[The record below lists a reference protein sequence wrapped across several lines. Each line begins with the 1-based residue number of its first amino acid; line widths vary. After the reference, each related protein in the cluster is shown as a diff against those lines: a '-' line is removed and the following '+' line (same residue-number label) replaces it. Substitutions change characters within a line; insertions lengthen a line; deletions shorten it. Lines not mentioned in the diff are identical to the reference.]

1 MKGRE
6 KYMNKLMFFLKFY
19 RTQKMRFFLLVFIF
33 AFAGAVLSCTL
44 LIHGNNKEYYQSQMK
59 DLADNHGI
67 SENALD
73 EGEVTIYDTMEKVLT
88 VFSLCSILIV
98 IWGCTSILFFQNIS
112 MQKSHAMLRI
122 FGMRKKDV
130 FCRAW
135 VEGIS
140 FGILGGV
147 IGDAGGYFLFRH
159 ISKKLCNID
168 IQVNLFSM
176 EMLKALLVVI
186 VFLVLISF
194 FGSYISGLVIY
205 EKPIVVMLYGRKAEK
220 SKEKVTYR
228 FFVILEF
235 VLLYFLASVLFY
247 QNRSYINII
256 LLICG
261 IVLSFLFAVFY
272 LMFKR
277 QTKRRYSEKKKLDK
291 ISGISYRFLCT
302 RNKRDALLAATISVG
317 AIIICF
323 VLNIIFNSSGI
334 LRDSYRD
341 NLGYST
347 MVQMDGISENEK
359 IQDILDKNGYF
370 YTKGYSK
377 WMNYSDLNGISVDDY
392 FSALVLESQTD
403 GNKHFKVLEG
413 SFAAENK
420 FVALC
425 NLELGAMSDIFGKD
439 LAYAENIKD
448 NQWLSLLSYNI
459 KVNRKDWNLELD
471 DTWSTIF
478 LLDLSQSAEK
488 ELISLLEDEP
498 CSVETASQL
507 TDMIIDLFSEY
518 LSVVA
523 VVGVMLILVTG
534 AFFYSM
540 VRSDLLA
547 RKKELY
553 LYQIYG
559 ASRRKA
565 FWVVYLEYLMIAW
578 IASFSVILVT
588 MVLGDAVFSLMLE
601 KHYPLSVPVVL
612 ITSLVSTL
620 FVLICCMIAQLM
632 NFMSTKMEI
641 IRDE

>member
-1 MKGRE
+1 
-6 KYMNKLMFFLKFY
+6 MNKLTFFLKFY

-33 AFAGAVLSCTL
+33 AFAGAILSCTL
-44 LIHGNNKEYYQSQMK
+44 LIHSNNKEYYQAQMK
-59 DLADNHGI
+59 KLEADQI
-67 SENALD
+67 MSENAL
-73 EGEVTIYDTMEKVLT
+73 EQGEITIFDTMEKVLT

-122 FGMRKKDV
+122 FGMQKRDV
-130 FCRAW
+130 FYRACM
-135 VEGIS
+135 EGVS
-140 FGILGGV
+140 FGILGGM

-159 ISKKLCNID
+159 LSKKLCNID
-168 IQVNLFSM
+168 VQVNIFSI
-176 EMLKALLVVI
+176 EMLKVFLVVV

-194 FGSYISGLVIY
+194 CFFFISGLVIY

-220 SKEKVTYR
+220 GKEKTTYR
-228 FFVILEF
+228 FFACLEF
-235 VLLYFLASVLFY
+235 VLLYLLASILFY
-247 QNRSYINII
+247 QNRNYINII
-256 LLICG
+256 LLICS
-261 IVLSFLFAVFY
+261 IVLFLLFAVFY

-277 QTKRRYSEKKKLDK
+277 QTKRRYSEKKKLNK

-302 RNKRDALLAATISVG
+302 RNRRDALLAATISVG

-347 MVQMDGISENEK
+347 MVQMDGISGNER
-359 IQDILDKNGYF
+359 IRDLLDEKGYF
-370 YTKGYSK
+370 YTMGYSK
-377 WMNYSDLNGISVDDY
+377 WMNYSELKGITVDDS
-392 FSALVLESQTD
+392 FSALVLELQTD
-403 GNKHFKVLEG
+403 GNKNFKVLEG

-425 NLELGAMSDIFGKD
+425 NLELGTMSGIFGKD
-439 LAYAENIKD
+439 LLYVENIKD
-448 NQWLSLLSYNI
+448 NQWLSLISYNI
-459 KVNRKDWNLELD
+459 KINRKDWNLELD

-488 ELISLLEDEP
+488 DLISLLKDEP

-507 TDMIIDLFSEY
+507 TDTVIELFSEY

-588 MVLGDAVFSLMLE
+588 MVLGDAVFSLMLK

-612 ITSLVSTL
+612 VTSFVSTL
-620 FVLICCMIAQLM
+620 FVLICCMAAQLM
-632 NFMSTKMEI
+632 NFMGTKMEI

>member
-1 MKGRE
+1 
-6 KYMNKLMFFLKFY
+6 MNKLTFFLKFY

-33 AFAGAVLSCTL
+33 AFAGAILSCTL
-44 LIHGNNKEYYQSQMK
+44 LIHSNNKEYYQAQMK
-59 DLADNHGI
+59 KLEADQI
-67 SENALD
+67 MSENAL
-73 EGEVTIYDTMEKVLT
+73 EQGEITIFDTMEKVLT

-122 FGMRKKDV
+122 FGMQKRDV
-130 FCRAW
+130 FYRAC
-135 VEGIS
+135 VEGVS
-140 FGILGGV
+140 FGILGGM

-159 ISKKLCNID
+159 LSKKLCNID
-168 IQVNLFSM
+168 VQVNIFSI
-176 EMLKALLVVI
+176 EMLKVFLVVV

-194 FGSYISGLVIY
+194 FGSFISGLVIY

-220 SKEKVTYR
+220 GKEKTTYR
-228 FFVILEF
+228 FFACLEF
-235 VLLYFLASVLFY
+235 VLLYLLASILFY
-247 QNRSYINII
+247 KNRNYINII
-256 LLICG
+256 LLICS
-261 IVLSFLFAVFY
+261 IVLFLLFAVFY

-277 QTKRRYSEKKKLDK
+277 QTKRRYSEKKKLNK

-302 RNKRDALLAATISVG
+302 RNRRDALLAATISVG

-347 MVQMDGISENEK
+347 MVQMDGISGNER
-359 IQDILDKNGYF
+359 IRDLLDEKGYF
-370 YTKGYSK
+370 YTMGYSK
-377 WMNYSDLNGISVDDY
+377 WMNYSELKGITVDDS

-403 GNKHFKVLEG
+403 GNKNFKVLEG

-425 NLELGAMSDIFGKD
+425 NLELGTMSGIFGKD
-439 LAYAENIKD
+439 LLYVENIKD
-448 NQWLSLLSYNI
+448 NQWLSLISYNI
-459 KVNRKDWNLELD
+459 KINRKDWNLELD
-471 DTWSTIF
+471 GTWSTIF

-488 ELISLLEDEP
+488 DLISLLKDEP

-507 TDMIIDLFSEY
+507 TDMVIELFSEY

-588 MVLGDAVFSLMLE
+588 MVLGDAVFSLMLK

-612 ITSLVSTL
+612 VTSFVSTL
-620 FVLICCMIAQLM
+620 FVLICCMAAQLM
-632 NFMSTKMEI
+632 NFMGTKMEI

>member
-1 MKGRE
+1 
-6 KYMNKLMFFLKFY
+6 MNKLTFFLKFY

-33 AFAGAVLSCTL
+33 AFAGAILSCTL
-44 LIHGNNKEYYQSQMK
+44 LIHSNNKEYYQAQMK
-59 DLADNHGI
+59 KLEADQI
-67 SENALD
+67 MSENAL
-73 EGEVTIYDTMEKVLT
+73 EQGEITIFDTMEKVLT

-122 FGMRKKDV
+122 FGMQKRDV
-130 FCRAW
+130 FYRAC
-135 VEGIS
+135 VEGVS
-140 FGILGGV
+140 FGILGGM

-159 ISKKLCNID
+159 LSKKLCNID
-168 IQVNLFSM
+168 VQVNIFSI
-176 EMLKALLVVI
+176 EMLKVFLVVV

-194 FGSYISGLVIY
+194 FGSFISGLVIY

-220 SKEKVTYR
+220 GKEKTTYR
-228 FFVILEF
+228 FFACLEF
-235 VLLYFLASVLFY
+235 VLLYLLASILFY
-247 QNRSYINII
+247 QNRNYINII
-256 LLICG
+256 LLICS
-261 IVLSFLFAVFY
+261 IVLFLLFAVFY

-277 QTKRRYSEKKKLDK
+277 QTKRRYSEKKKLTK

-302 RNKRDALLAATISVG
+302 RNRRDALLAATISVG

-347 MVQMDGISENEK
+347 MVQMDGISGNER
-359 IQDILDKNGYF
+359 IRDLLDEKGYF
-370 YTKGYSK
+370 YTMGYSK
-377 WMNYSDLNGISVDDY
+377 WMNYSELKGITVYDS

-403 GNKHFKVLEG
+403 GNKNFKVLEG

-425 NLELGAMSDIFGKD
+425 NLELGTMSGIFGKD
-439 LAYAENIKD
+439 LLYVENIKD
-448 NQWLSLLSYNI
+448 NQWLSLISYNI
-459 KVNRKDWNLELD
+459 KINRKDWNLELD

-488 ELISLLEDEP
+488 DLISLLKDEP

-507 TDMIIDLFSEY
+507 TDMVIELFSEY

-588 MVLGDAVFSLMLE
+588 MVLGDAVFSLMLK

-612 ITSLVSTL
+612 VTSFVSTL
-620 FVLICCMIAQLM
+620 FVLICCMAAQLM
-632 NFMSTKMEI
+632 NFMGTKMEN

>member
-1 MKGRE
+1 
-6 KYMNKLMFFLKFY
+6 MNKLTFFLKFY

-33 AFAGAVLSCTL
+33 AFAGAILSCTL
-44 LIHGNNKEYYQSQMK
+44 LIHSNNKEYYQAQMK
-59 DLADNHGI
+59 KLEADQI
-67 SENALD
+67 MSENAL
-73 EGEVTIYDTMEKVLT
+73 EQGEITIFDTMEKVLT

-122 FGMRKKDV
+122 FGMQKRDV
-130 FCRAW
+130 FYRAC
-135 VEGIS
+135 VEGVS
-140 FGILGGV
+140 FGILGGM

-159 ISKKLCNID
+159 LSKKLCNID
-168 IQVNLFSM
+168 VQVNIFSI
-176 EMLKALLVVI
+176 ETLKVFLVVV

-194 FGSYISGLVIY
+194 FGSFISGLVIY

-220 SKEKVTYR
+220 GKEKTTYR
-228 FFVILEF
+228 FFACLEF
-235 VLLYFLASVLFY
+235 VLLYLLASILFY
-247 QNRSYINII
+247 QNRNYINII
-256 LLICG
+256 LLICS
-261 IVLSFLFAVFY
+261 IVLFLLFAVFY

-277 QTKRRYSEKKKLDK
+277 QTKRRYSEKKKLNK

-302 RNKRDALLAATISVG
+302 RNRRDALLAATISVG

-347 MVQMDGISENEK
+347 MVQMDGISGNER
-359 IQDILDKNGYF
+359 IRDLLDEKGYF
-370 YTKGYSK
+370 YTMGYSK
-377 WMNYSDLNGISVDDY
+377 WMNYSELKGITVDDS

-403 GNKHFKVLEG
+403 GNKNFKVLEG

-425 NLELGAMSDIFGKD
+425 NLELGTMNGIFGKD
-439 LAYAENIKD
+439 LLYVENIKD
-448 NQWLSLLSYNI
+448 NQWLSLISYNI
-459 KVNRKDWNLELD
+459 KINRKDWNLELD
-471 DTWSTIF
+471 GTWSTIF

-488 ELISLLEDEP
+488 DLISLLKDEP

-507 TDMIIDLFSEY
+507 TDMVIELFSEY

-588 MVLGDAVFSLMLE
+588 MVLGDAVFSLMLK

-612 ITSLVSTL
+612 VTSFVSTL
-620 FVLICCMIAQLM
+620 FVLICCMAAQLM
-632 NFMSTKMEI
+632 NFMGTKMEI

>member
-1 MKGRE
+1 
-6 KYMNKLMFFLKFY
+6 MNKLTFFLKFY
-19 RTQKMRFFLLVFIF
+19 RTQEMRFFLLVFIF
-33 AFAGAVLSCTL
+33 AFAGAILSCTL
-44 LIHGNNKEYYQSQMK
+44 LIHSNNKEYYQTQMK
-59 DLADNHGI
+59 KLETDQI
-67 SENALD
+67 MSENAL
-73 EGEVTIYDTMEKVLT
+73 EQGEITIFDTMEKVLT

-122 FGMRKKDV
+122 FGMQKRDV
-130 FCRAW
+130 FYRACM
-135 VEGIS
+135 EGVS
-140 FGILGGV
+140 FGILGGM

-159 ISKKLCNID
+159 LSKKLCNID
-168 IQVNLFSM
+168 VQVNIFSI
-176 EMLKALLVVI
+176 EMLKVFLVVV

-194 FGSYISGLVIY
+194 FGSFISGLVIY

-220 SKEKVTYR
+220 GKEKTTYR
-228 FFVILEF
+228 FFACLEF
-235 VLLYFLASVLFY
+235 VLLYLLASILFY
-247 QNRSYINII
+247 QNRNYINII
-256 LLICG
+256 LLICS
-261 IVLSFLFAVFY
+261 IVLFLLFAVFY

-277 QTKRRYSEKKKLDK
+277 QTKRRYSEKKKLNK

-302 RNKRDALLAATISVG
+302 RNRRDALLAATISVG

-347 MVQMDGISENEK
+347 MVQMDGISGNER
-359 IQDILDKNGYF
+359 IRDLLDEKGYF
-370 YTKGYSK
+370 YTMGYSK
-377 WMNYSDLNGISVDDY
+377 WMNYSELKGITVDDS

-403 GNKHFKVLEG
+403 GNKNFKVLEG

-425 NLELGAMSDIFGKD
+425 NLELGTMSGIFGKD
-439 LAYAENIKD
+439 LLYVENIKD
-448 NQWLSLLSYNI
+448 NQWLSLISYNI
-459 KVNRKDWNLELD
+459 KINRKDWNLELD

-488 ELISLLEDEP
+488 DLISLLKDEP

-507 TDMIIDLFSEY
+507 TDMVIELFSEY

-588 MVLGDAVFSLMLE
+588 MVLGDAVFSLMLK

-612 ITSLVSTL
+612 VTSFVSTL
-620 FVLICCMIAQLM
+620 FVLICCMAAQLM
-632 NFMSTKMEI
+632 NFMGTKMEI

>member
-1 MKGRE
+1 MS
-6 KYMNKLMFFLKFY
+6 KLTFFLKFY
-19 RTQKMRFFLLVFIF
+19 HTQKMRFILLVFIF
-33 AFAGAVLSCTL
+33 AFAGTILSCTL
-44 LIHGNNKEYYQSQMK
+44 LIHSNNEEYYQAQMK
-59 DLADNHGI
+59 ELADSHVM
-67 SENALD
+67 SENAIE
-73 EGEVTIYDTMEKVLT
+73 EGRYTIYDTMEKVLT

-98 IWGCTSILFFQNIS
+98 VWGCTSILFFQNMS

-122 FGMRKKDV
+122 FGMQKKDV

-135 VEGIS
+135 VEGVS
-140 FGILGGV
+140 FGILGGI
-147 IGDAGGYFLFRH
+147 IGDVGGYFLFRH
-159 ISKKLCNID
+159 LSKKLCNID
-168 IQVNLFSM
+168 TQIDLFSM
-176 EMLKALLVVI
+176 EMLKVLLAVI
-186 VFLVLISF
+186 AFLVLISF
-194 FGSYISGLVIY
+194 FGSFISGLVIY
-205 EKPIVVMLYGRKAEK
+205 EKPIAVMLYGRKAEK
-220 SKEKVTYR
+220 SKNKVTYR
-228 FFVILEF
+228 FYVVLEF
-235 VLLYFLASVLFY
+235 VLLYLLASVLFY
-247 QNRSYINII
+247 QNRGYINII
-256 LLICG
+256 LIICG
-261 IVLSFLFAVFY
+261 IVLLLLFAVFY
-272 LMFKR
+272 LMFKT
-277 QTKRRYSEKKKLDK
+277 QTRRRYSEKKELDK
-291 ISGISYRFLCT
+291 ISGLSYRFLCT
-302 RNKRDALLAATISVG
+302 RNRRDALLAATISVG

-347 MVQMDGISENEK
+347 MVQMDGISRNEK

-377 WMNYSDLNGISVDDY
+377 WMNYSELNGISVDDS
-392 FSALVLESQTD
+392 FSALVVESQTD
-403 GNKHFKVLEG
+403 NNKHFRVLEG
-413 SFAAENK
+413 SFSAENK
-420 FVALC
+420 FVSLC

-439 LAYAENIKD
+439 LLYAENIKD

-459 KVNRKDWNLELD
+459 KINRKDWNLELD

-488 ELISLLEDEP
+488 ELISLLKNEP

-507 TDMIIDLFSEY
+507 TDMIIGLFSEY
-518 LSVVA
+518 LSVVV
-523 VVGVMLILVTG
+523 VVGVMLIMVTG

-540 VRSDLLA
+540 VRSDLFA

-612 ITSLVSTL
+612 ITSFVSTL

-632 NFMSTKMEI
+632 NFMGTKMEI

>member
-1 MKGRE
+1 
-6 KYMNKLMFFLKFY
+6 MNKLTFFLKFY

-33 AFAGAVLSCTL
+33 AFAGAILSCTL
-44 LIHGNNKEYYQSQMK
+44 LIHSNNKEYYQAQMK
-59 DLADNHGI
+59 KLEADQI
-67 SENALD
+67 MSENAL
-73 EGEVTIYDTMEKVLT
+73 EQGEITIFDTMEKVLT

-122 FGMRKKDV
+122 FGMQKRDV
-130 FCRAW
+130 FYRAC
-135 VEGIS
+135 VEGVS
-140 FGILGGV
+140 FGILGGM

-159 ISKKLCNID
+159 LSKKLCNID
-168 IQVNLFSM
+168 VQVNIFSI
-176 EMLKALLVVI
+176 EMLKVFLVVV

-194 FGSYISGLVIY
+194 FGSFISGLVIY

-220 SKEKVTYR
+220 GKEKTTYR
-228 FFVILEF
+228 FFACLEF
-235 VLLYFLASVLFY
+235 VLLYLLASILFY
-247 QNRSYINII
+247 QNRNYINII
-256 LLICG
+256 LLICS
-261 IVLSFLFAVFY
+261 IVLFLLFAVFY

-277 QTKRRYSEKKKLDK
+277 QTKRRYSEKKKLNK

-302 RNKRDALLAATISVG
+302 RNRRDALLAATISVG

-347 MVQMDGISENEK
+347 MVQMDGISGNER
-359 IQDILDKNGYF
+359 IRDLLDEKGYF
-370 YTKGYSK
+370 YTMGYSK
-377 WMNYSDLNGISVDDY
+377 WMNYSELKGITVDDS

-403 GNKHFKVLEG
+403 GNKNFKVLEG

-425 NLELGAMSDIFGKD
+425 NLELGTMSGIFGKD
-439 LAYAENIKD
+439 LLYVENIKD
-448 NQWLSLLSYNI
+448 NQWLSLISYNI
-459 KVNRKDWNLELD
+459 KINRKDWNLELD

-488 ELISLLEDEP
+488 DLISLLKDEP

-507 TDMIIDLFSEY
+507 TDMVIELFSEY

-588 MVLGDAVFSLMLE
+588 MVLGDAVFSLMLK

-612 ITSLVSTL
+612 VTSFVSTL
-620 FVLICCMIAQLM
+620 FVLICCMAAQLM
-632 NFMSTKMEI
+632 NFMGTKMEI

>member
-1 MKGRE
+1 
-6 KYMNKLMFFLKFY
+6 MNKLTFFLKFY

-33 AFAGAVLSCTL
+33 AFAGAILSCTL
-44 LIHGNNKEYYQSQMK
+44 LIHSNNKEYYQAQMK
-59 DLADNHGI
+59 KLEADQI
-67 SENALD
+67 MSENAL
-73 EGEVTIYDTMEKVLT
+73 EQGEITIFDTMEKVLT

-122 FGMRKKDV
+122 FGMQKRDV
-130 FCRAW
+130 FYRAC
-135 VEGIS
+135 VEGVS
-140 FGILGGV
+140 FGILGGM

-159 ISKKLCNID
+159 LSKKLCNID
-168 IQVNLFSM
+168 VQVNIFSI
-176 EMLKALLVVI
+176 EMLKVFLVVV

-194 FGSYISGLVIY
+194 FGSFISGLVIY

-220 SKEKVTYR
+220 GKEKTTYR
-228 FFVILEF
+228 FFACLEF
-235 VLLYFLASVLFY
+235 VLLYLLASILFY
-247 QNRSYINII
+247 QNRNYINII
-256 LLICG
+256 LLICS
-261 IVLSFLFAVFY
+261 IVLFLLFAVFY

-277 QTKRRYSEKKKLDK
+277 QTKRRYSEKKKLNK

-302 RNKRDALLAATISVG
+302 RNRRDALLAATISVG

-347 MVQMDGISENEK
+347 MVQMDGISGNER
-359 IQDILDKNGYF
+359 IRDLLDEKGYF
-370 YTKGYSK
+370 YTMGYSK
-377 WMNYSDLNGISVDDY
+377 WMNYSELKGITVDDS

-403 GNKHFKVLEG
+403 GNKNFKVLEG

-425 NLELGAMSDIFGKD
+425 NLELGTMSGIFGKD
-439 LAYAENIKD
+439 LLYVENIKD
-448 NQWLSLLSYNI
+448 NQWLSLISYNI
-459 KVNRKDWNLELD
+459 KINRKDWNLELD
-471 DTWSTIF
+471 GTWSTIF

-488 ELISLLEDEP
+488 DLISLLKDEP

-507 TDMIIDLFSEY
+507 TDMVIELFSEY

-588 MVLGDAVFSLMLE
+588 MVLGDAVFSFLLK

-612 ITSLVSTL
+612 VTSFVSTL
-620 FVLICCMIAQLM
+620 FVLICCMAAQLM
-632 NFMSTKMEI
+632 NFMGTKMEI

>member
-1 MKGRE
+1 
-6 KYMNKLMFFLKFY
+6 MNKLTFFLKFY

-33 AFAGAVLSCTL
+33 AFAGAILSCTL
-44 LIHGNNKEYYQSQMK
+44 LIHSNNKEYYQAQMK
-59 DLADNHGI
+59 KLEADQI
-67 SENALD
+67 MSENAL
-73 EGEVTIYDTMEKVLT
+73 EQGEITIFDTMEKVLT

-122 FGMRKKDV
+122 FGMQKRDV
-130 FCRAW
+130 FYRACM
-135 VEGIS
+135 EGVS
-140 FGILGGV
+140 FGILGGM

-159 ISKKLCNID
+159 LSKKLCNLD
-168 IQVNLFSM
+168 VQVNIFSI
-176 EMLKALLVVI
+176 EMLKVFLVVV

-194 FGSYISGLVIY
+194 FGSFISGLVIY

-220 SKEKVTYR
+220 GKEKTTYR
-228 FFVILEF
+228 FFACLEF
-235 VLLYFLASVLFY
+235 VLLYLLASILFY
-247 QNRSYINII
+247 QNRNYINII
-256 LLICG
+256 LLICS
-261 IVLSFLFAVFY
+261 IVLFLLFAVFY

-277 QTKRRYSEKKKLDK
+277 QTKRRYSEKKKLNK

-302 RNKRDALLAATISVG
+302 RNRRDALLAATISVG

-347 MVQMDGISENEK
+347 MVQMDGISGNER
-359 IQDILDKNGYF
+359 IRDLLDEKGYF
-370 YTKGYSK
+370 YTMGYSK
-377 WMNYSDLNGISVDDY
+377 WMNYSELKGITVDDS

-403 GNKHFKVLEG
+403 GNKNFKVLEG

-425 NLELGAMSDIFGKD
+425 NLELGTMSGIFGKD
-439 LAYAENIKD
+439 LLYVENIKD
-448 NQWLSLLSYNI
+448 NQWLSLISYNI
-459 KVNRKDWNLELD
+459 KINRKDWNLELD

-488 ELISLLEDEP
+488 DLISLLKDEP

-507 TDMIIDLFSEY
+507 TDMVIELFSEY

-588 MVLGDAVFSLMLE
+588 MVLGDAVFSLMLK

-612 ITSLVSTL
+612 VTSFVSTL
-620 FVLICCMIAQLM
+620 FVLICCMAAQLM
-632 NFMSTKMEI
+632 NFMGTKMEI

>member
-1 MKGRE
+1 
-6 KYMNKLMFFLKFY
+6 MNKLTFFLKFY

-33 AFAGAVLSCTL
+33 AFAGAILSCTL
-44 LIHGNNKEYYQSQMK
+44 LIHSNNKEYYQAQMK
-59 DLADNHGI
+59 KLEADQI
-67 SENALD
+67 MSENAL
-73 EGEVTIYDTMEKVLT
+73 EQGEITIFDTMEKVLT

-122 FGMRKKDV
+122 FGMQKRDV
-130 FCRAW
+130 FYRAC
-135 VEGIS
+135 VEGVS
-140 FGILGGV
+140 FGILGGM

-159 ISKKLCNID
+159 LSKKLCNID
-168 IQVNLFSM
+168 VQVNIFSI
-176 EMLKALLVVI
+176 EMLKVFLVVV

-194 FGSYISGLVIY
+194 FGSFISGLVIY

-220 SKEKVTYR
+220 GKEKTTYR
-228 FFVILEF
+228 FFACLEF
-235 VLLYFLASVLFY
+235 VLLYLLASILFY
-247 QNRSYINII
+247 QNRNYINII
-256 LLICG
+256 LLICS
-261 IVLSFLFAVFY
+261 IVLFLLFAVFY

-277 QTKRRYSEKKKLDK
+277 QTKRRYSEKKKLNK

-302 RNKRDALLAATISVG
+302 RNRRDALLAATISVG

-347 MVQMDGISENEK
+347 MVQMDGISGNER
-359 IQDILDKNGYF
+359 IRDLLDEKGYF
-370 YTKGYSK
+370 YTMGYSK
-377 WMNYSDLNGISVDDY
+377 WMNYSELKGITVDDS

-403 GNKHFKVLEG
+403 GNKNFKVLEG

-425 NLELGAMSDIFGKD
+425 NLELGTMSGIFGKD
-439 LAYAENIKD
+439 LLYVENIKD
-448 NQWLSLLSYNI
+448 NQWLSLISYNI
-459 KVNRKDWNLELD
+459 KINRKDWNLELD
-471 DTWSTIF
+471 GTWSTIF

-488 ELISLLEDEP
+488 DLISLLKDEP

-507 TDMIIDLFSEY
+507 TDMVIELFSEY

-588 MVLGDAVFSLMLE
+588 MVLGDAVFSLMLK

-612 ITSLVSTL
+612 VTSFVSTL
-620 FVLICCMIAQLM
+620 FVLICCMAAQLM
-632 NFMSTKMEI
+632 NFMGTKMEI

>member
-1 MKGRE
+1 
-6 KYMNKLMFFLKFY
+6 MNKLTFFLKFY

-33 AFAGAVLSCTL
+33 AFAGAILSCTL
-44 LIHGNNKEYYQSQMK
+44 LIHSNNKEYYQAQMK
-59 DLADNHGI
+59 KLEADQI
-67 SENALD
+67 MSENAL
-73 EGEVTIYDTMEKVLT
+73 EQGEITIFDTMEKVLT

-122 FGMRKKDV
+122 FGMQKRDV
-130 FCRAW
+130 FYRACM
-135 VEGIS
+135 EGVS
-140 FGILGGV
+140 FGILGGM

-159 ISKKLCNID
+159 LSKKLCNID
-168 IQVNLFSM
+168 VQVNIFSI
-176 EMLKALLVVI
+176 EMLKVFLVVV

-194 FGSYISGLVIY
+194 FGSFISGLVIY

-220 SKEKVTYR
+220 GKEKTTYR
-228 FFVILEF
+228 FFACLEF
-235 VLLYFLASVLFY
+235 VLLYLLASILFY
-247 QNRSYINII
+247 QNRNYINII
-256 LLICG
+256 LLICS
-261 IVLSFLFAVFY
+261 IVLFLLFAVFY

-277 QTKRRYSEKKKLDK
+277 QTKRRYSEKKKLNK

-302 RNKRDALLAATISVG
+302 RNRRDALLAATISVG

-347 MVQMDGISENEK
+347 MVQMDGISGNER
-359 IQDILDKNGYF
+359 IRDLLDEKGYF
-370 YTKGYSK
+370 YTMGYSK
-377 WMNYSDLNGISVDDY
+377 WMNYSELKGITVDDS
-392 FSALVLESQTD
+392 FSALVLELQTD
-403 GNKHFKVLEG
+403 GNKNFKVLEG

-425 NLELGAMSDIFGKD
+425 NLELGTMSGIFGKD
-439 LAYAENIKD
+439 LLYVENIKD
-448 NQWLSLLSYNI
+448 NQWLSLISYNI
-459 KVNRKDWNLELD
+459 KINRKDWNLELD

-488 ELISLLEDEP
+488 DLISLLKDEP

-507 TDMIIDLFSEY
+507 TDTVIELFSEY

-588 MVLGDAVFSLMLE
+588 MVLGDAVFSLMLK

-612 ITSLVSTL
+612 VTSFVSTL
-620 FVLICCMIAQLM
+620 FVLICCMAAQLM
-632 NFMSTKMEI
+632 NFMGTKMEI

>member
-1 MKGRE
+1 
-6 KYMNKLMFFLKFY
+6 MNKLTFFLKFY

-33 AFAGAVLSCTL
+33 AFAGAILSCTL
-44 LIHGNNKEYYQSQMK
+44 LIHSNNKEYYQAQMK
-59 DLADNHGI
+59 KLEADQI
-67 SENALD
+67 MSENAL
-73 EGEVTIYDTMEKVLT
+73 EQGEITIFDTMEKVLT

-122 FGMRKKDV
+122 FGMQKRDV
-130 FCRAW
+130 FYRACM
-135 VEGIS
+135 EGVS
-140 FGILGGV
+140 FGILGGM

-159 ISKKLCNID
+159 LSKKLCNID
-168 IQVNLFSM
+168 VQVNIFSI
-176 EMLKALLVVI
+176 EMLKVFLVVV

-194 FGSYISGLVIY
+194 FGSFISGLVIY

-220 SKEKVTYR
+220 GKEKTTYR
-228 FFVILEF
+228 FFACLEF
-235 VLLYFLASVLFY
+235 VLLYLLASILFY
-247 QNRSYINII
+247 QNRNYINII
-256 LLICG
+256 LLICS
-261 IVLSFLFAVFY
+261 IVLFLLFAVFY

-277 QTKRRYSEKKKLDK
+277 QTKRRYSEKKKLNK

-302 RNKRDALLAATISVG
+302 RNRRDALLAATISVG

-347 MVQMDGISENEK
+347 MVQMDGISGNER
-359 IQDILDKNGYF
+359 IRDLLDEKGYF
-370 YTKGYSK
+370 YTMGYSK
-377 WMNYSDLNGISVDDY
+377 WMNYSELKGITVDDS

-403 GNKHFKVLEG
+403 GNKNFKVLEG

-425 NLELGAMSDIFGKD
+425 NLELGTMSGIFGKD
-439 LAYAENIKD
+439 LLYVENIKD
-448 NQWLSLLSYNI
+448 NQWLSLISYNI
-459 KVNRKDWNLELD
+459 KINRKDWNLELD

-488 ELISLLEDEP
+488 DLISLLKDEP

-507 TDMIIDLFSEY
+507 TDMVIELFSEY

-588 MVLGDAVFSLMLE
+588 MVLGDAVFSLMLK

-612 ITSLVSTL
+612 VTSFVSTL
-620 FVLICCMIAQLM
+620 FVLICCMAAQLM
-632 NFMSTKMEI
+632 NFMGTKMEI

>member
-1 MKGRE
+1 MSKF
-6 KYMNKLMFFLKFY
+6 LFFLKFY
-19 RTQKMRFFLLVFIF
+19 RSQKMRFFLLVFIF

-44 LIHGNNKEYYQSQMK
+44 LIHGNNEEYYQAQMK
-59 DLADNHGI
+59 NLADDHVM
-67 SENALD
+67 SENAM
-73 EGEVTIYDTMEKVLT
+73 EQGEVTIYDTMEKVLT

-112 MQKSHAMLRI
+112 MQESHAMLRV
-122 FGMRKKDV
+122 FGMKKKDV

-135 VEGIS
+135 VEGVS
-140 FGILGGV
+140 FGVLGGIV
-147 IGDAGGYFLFRH
+147 GDAGGSFLFRH
-159 ISKKLCNID
+159 LSKKLCDID
-168 IQVNLFSM
+168 TQVNLLSM
-176 EMLKALLVVI
+176 KTLKVLLAVI
-186 VFLVLISF
+186 VFLVFISF
-194 FGSYISGLVIY
+194 FGSFISGLVIY
-205 EKPIVVMLYGRKAEK
+205 EKPIVIMLYGRKTEK
-220 SKEKVTYR
+220 DKEKITYR

-235 VLLYFLASVLFY
+235 VLLYVLATVLFY
-247 QNRSYINII
+247 ENRSYINII
-256 LLICG
+256 LAICG
-261 IVLSFLFAVFY
+261 IVLLLLFAVFY
-272 LMFKR
+272 LMFKG

-302 RNKRDALLAATISVG
+302 RNRRDALLAATISVG

-347 MVQMDGISENEK
+347 MVQMDGISGSKK

-377 WMNYSDLNGISVDDY
+377 WMNYSELNGISVDDF
-392 FSALVLESQTD
+392 FSALVLEEQTD
-403 GNKHFKVLEG
+403 GNKNFKVLEG

-425 NLELGAMSDIFGKD
+425 SLELGTMSDIFGKE
-439 LAYAENIKD
+439 LVYAENIKD
-448 NQWLSLLSYNI
+448 NQWLSLISYNI

-488 ELISLLEDEP
+488 ELISLLKDEP

-507 TDMIIDLFSEY
+507 TDMIMELFSEY
-518 LSVVA
+518 LSVVV

-559 ASRRKA
+559 ASRKKA

-588 MVLGDAVFSLMLE
+588 MVLGDVVFSLMLK
-601 KHYPLSVPVVL
+601 KHYPLSIPVVL

-620 FVLICCMIAQLM
+620 FVLACCMIAQLM

>member
-1 MKGRE
+1 
-6 KYMNKLMFFLKFY
+6 MNKLTFFLKFY

-33 AFAGAVLSCTL
+33 AFAGAILSCTL
-44 LIHGNNKEYYQSQMK
+44 LIHSNNKEYYQAQMK
-59 DLADNHGI
+59 KLEADQI
-67 SENALD
+67 MSENAL
-73 EGEVTIYDTMEKVLT
+73 EQGEITIFDTMEKVLT

-122 FGMRKKDV
+122 FGMQKRDV
-130 FCRAW
+130 FYRAC
-135 VEGIS
+135 VEGVS
-140 FGILGGV
+140 FGILGGM

-159 ISKKLCNID
+159 LSKKLCNID
-168 IQVNLFSM
+168 VQVNIFSI
-176 EMLKALLVVI
+176 EMLKVFLVVV

-194 FGSYISGLVIY
+194 FGSFISGLVIY

-220 SKEKVTYR
+220 GKEKTTYR
-228 FFVILEF
+228 FFACLEF
-235 VLLYFLASVLFY
+235 VLLYLLASILFY
-247 QNRSYINII
+247 QNRNYINII
-256 LLICG
+256 LLICS
-261 IVLSFLFAVFY
+261 IVLFLLFAVFY

-277 QTKRRYSEKKKLDK
+277 QTKRRYSEKKKLNK

-302 RNKRDALLAATISVG
+302 RNRRDALLAATISVG

-347 MVQMDGISENEK
+347 MVQMDGISGNER
-359 IQDILDKNGYF
+359 IRDLLDEKGYF
-370 YTKGYSK
+370 YTMGYSK
-377 WMNYSDLNGISVDDY
+377 WMNYSELKGSTVDDS
-392 FSALVLESQTD
+392 FSSLVLESQTD
-403 GNKHFKVLEG
+403 GNKNFKVLEG

-425 NLELGAMSDIFGKD
+425 NLELGTMSGIFGKD
-439 LAYAENIKD
+439 LLYVENIKD
-448 NQWLSLLSYNI
+448 NQWLSLISYNI
-459 KVNRKDWNLELD
+459 KINRKDWNLELD
-471 DTWSTIF
+471 GTWSTIF

-488 ELISLLEDEP
+488 DLISLLKDEP

-507 TDMIIDLFSEY
+507 TDMVIELFSEY

-588 MVLGDAVFSLMLE
+588 MVLGDAVFSLMLK

-612 ITSLVSTL
+612 VTSFVSTL
-620 FVLICCMIAQLM
+620 FVLICCMAAQLM
-632 NFMSTKMEI
+632 NFMGTKMEI